1 MLRHTQQLSEAHHLC
16 FTCATLMNRLP
27 DSRVLA
33 SQVTTRP
40 ELQLNPD
47 ISTFHPNRKPASPP
61 QSDVKTIPTMPKQ
74 AWTNLNARF
83 CSAALLRSLRHC
95 PWHLLRPPLDLH
107 SRRPAQRRQ
116 TLAQQPEAHTTSSPK
131 ARLKMHPFV
140 LYLARCTP
148 SLTLALRTRLGLA
161 PRTPNC
167 NRRK

>member
-1 MLRHTQQLSEAHHLC
+1 MFYMCDTNEQTPRFKS
-16 FTCATLMNRLP
+16 
-27 DSRVLA
+27 LA

-40 ELQLNPD
+40 ELQLQPD

-74 AWTNLNARF
+74 AWTNMIVRF
-83 CSAALLRSLRHC
+83 LFSCSSSLPEALSMA
-95 PWHLLRPPLDLH
+95 PLRPPLDLH

-116 TLAQQPEAHTTSSPK
+116 TLAQQPVAHTTSSPK

-161 PRTPNC
+161 PRTP
-167 NRRK
+167 K